1 MVTRATEWPP
11 FQPPSYKSTHPTKPN
26 EPLVHL
32 SFQTFPSYGRN
43 WALFGH
49 VDPILRE
56 ACQKCPIYCVRNS
69 TNTNLFQPTRYLY
82 HHVGIDE

>member
-11 FQPPSYKSTHPTKPN
+11 FQPPSYKSTHPTESN

-32 SFQTFPSYGRN
+32 PFQTFPSYSRN
-43 WALFGH
+43 WGLFGR

-56 ACQKCPIYCVRNS
+56 ACQKVSTILRSKFEEHKPLPTHSIPISPR
-69 TNTNLFQPTRYLY
+69 RY
-82 HHVGIDE
+82 